1 MTATVAILAFDG
13 MEVLDYAGP
22 YEVFNVAG
30 ELSGGLFSVISVGV
44 TATPVGRGGFAVL
57 PSCVLEEAPSF
68 DILVV
73 PGGQGTRV
81 LLQDRRLLGW
91 LQSAADQADLV
102 VSVCTGALL
111 LGAAGLL
118 AELPATTHHDA
129 YSELAAVSPTTV
141 LQPGRRFVRSSERVR
156 TSAGVSA
163 GIDLSLAV
171 IEELAGE
178 PLRQQVADEME
189 WMWSSMGGTG
199 GQRADQPSSPVTSD
213 SVEAEALP

>member
-1 MTATVAILAFDG
+1 MTSTVAILAFDG

-30 ELSGGLFSVISVGV
+30 ELSGGRFSVISVGV
-44 TATPVGRGGFAVL
+44 TAKPVGRGGFAVL
-57 PSCVLEEAPSF
+57 PSCVLEEAPSC

-73 PGGQGTRV
+73 PGGKGTRA

-91 LQSAADQADLV
+91 IQSTADQADLV
-102 VSVCTGALL
+102 ISVCTGALI

-118 AELPATTHHDA
+118 AGLPATTHHDA
-129 YSELAAVSPTTV
+129 YLELAAVSPTTV
-141 LQPGRRFVRSSERVR
+141 LQPGPRFVRSSERVR

-163 GIDLSLAV
+163 GIDLSLEV

-189 WMWSSMGGTG
+189 WTWVLDG
-199 GQRADQPSSPVTSD
+199 RNR
-213 SVEAEALP
+213 